1 MNRHQKTGPVAVK
14 ALLSAKRVCLRRK
27 SQRAGAGEELDSLR
41 CHVQLQDGI
50 RPQSND
56 ARKRGFRRGTFWLS
70 ICKQD
75 AIYVNLSSRMTQSG
89 LGHRSWGKTSDFRS
103 AKILKCHPESAA
115 DECSTQRKHFHR
127 SACVISDGVMRF
139 QRPCSSTAYIV
150 LYYHPTATCFIKS

>member
-14 ALLSAKRVCLRRK
+14 ALLSAKSVCLQRK

-56 ARKRGFRRGTFWLS
+56 ARKRGFIDGGTFWLS

-75 AIYVNLSSRMTQSG
+75 AIYDNLSSRMTQ
-89 LGHRSWGKTSDFRS
+89 
-103 AKILKCHPESAA
+103 
-115 DECSTQRKHFHR
+115 
-127 SACVISDGVMRF
+127 
-139 QRPCSSTAYIV
+139 
-150 LYYHPTATCFIKS
+150 